1 MVGGFPICFR
11 PPPRVLWKIVDRPER
26 GTVPFNV
33 WALVVG
39 SSEVRIIFSQLDAPM
54 IKVITLL
61 KVIGKAIAQAA
72 GAALRE
78 FTR

>member
-1 MVGGFPICFR
+1 MASV
-11 PPPRVLWKIVDRPER
+11 PPHLSLWKIVDRPER

-33 WALVVG
+33 WAWVVG

-61 KVIGKAIAQAA
+61 RVIGKAIAQAA